1 MLRTVLGVVAGVVAG
16 FGIVFAVEWLGHQI
30 FPMPADMPTDPEGMK
45 AMIASLPVETLGA
58 VVAAWTLGALGGALI
73 ANAVARR
80 ALAGWITVLLLI
92 AATVANLVMFPHPA
106 WMAICGIA
114 LPVVMAW
121 LAQRIQRLPV

>member
-1 MLRTVLGVVAGVVAG
+1 MLRTVLGVVAGVLAG
-16 FGIVFAVEWLGHQI
+16 FVIVFAVEWLGHRI
-30 FPMPADMPTDPEGMK
+30 FPMPAEMPTDPEGMK

-80 ALAGWITVLLLI
+80 AVAGWIAVLLLI
-92 AATVANLVMFPHPA
+92 AATVANLVMFPHPT